1 MEEYKTAVNARSK
14 FWQRVFEWNTYE
26 LEKLKIRKEQLKS
39 LVSDVQTKIQECTD
53 SAERNHRLAKECSD
67 SILSLNYGLREEEY
81 IWFGQVNKS
90 VSDVKHLT
98 DRYKDWLASQ
108 HLEHKYEQV
117 GDDTIQLVK
126 EINATS
132 DATTNGE
139 IRLLVT
145 GNVPSEW
152 LNRDLIEQPIFYV
165 RWTSSNG
172 GINVT
177 KKAVIQRYT
186 KHDEGSQI
194 ELNFLNLEK

>member
-1 MEEYKTAVNARSK
+1 
-14 FWQRVFEWNTYE
+14 
-26 LEKLKIRKEQLKS
+26 
-39 LVSDVQTKIQECTD
+39 
-53 SAERNHRLAKECSD
+53 
-67 SILSLNYGLREEEY
+67 
-81 IWFGQVNKS
+81 
-90 VSDVKHLT
+90 
-98 DRYKDWLASQ
+98 
-108 HLEHKYEQV
+108 LEHKYEQV

-194 ELNFLNLEK
+194 ELNNKIFDNLKSNAALQIIKRTVDFTTERADAIQKERIRMLREEKRAEKGNKRNKKSKSKVPLEDDLPVQKFNEWKTKLDTFKQDIIRLKQDCSNLDKAGMEW